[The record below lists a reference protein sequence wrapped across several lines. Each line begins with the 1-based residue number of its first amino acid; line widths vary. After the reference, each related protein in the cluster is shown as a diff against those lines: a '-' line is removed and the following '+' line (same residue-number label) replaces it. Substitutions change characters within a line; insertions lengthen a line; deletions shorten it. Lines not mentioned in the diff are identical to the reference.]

1 MVKNHAFY
9 AAVFFVFQKAFYVGS
24 KRDTH
29 SLAVHDQN
37 NRRIR
42 NSRQIISTCQSS
54 GSCHSIVKSHNAF
67 HHCYFTISTVFCK
80 KVSGN
85 LLSCKKSVQIS
96 GFCTNYLGMEHGIN
110 IIRSAFK
117 GDCLYPSVYQY
128 LQQTTGEKCFSASA
142 GSCCKQDPGYSFFH
156 DSPPLLSSP
165 TAFFCTL
172 KKTTPVISAPGGSG
186 R

>member
-1 MVKNHAFY
+1 MR
-9 AAVFFVFQKAFYVGS
+9 AVFFVFQKAFYVGS

-54 GSCHSIVKSHNAF
+54 GSCHSIVKTHNAF
-67 HHCYFTISTVFCK
+67 HHCNFTVSTVFCK
-80 KVSGN
+80 KRSGN
-85 LLSCKKSVQIS
+85 ILSCKKSVQIS

-142 GSCCKQDPGYSFFH
+142 GSCCKQDPGYSFFMIV
-156 DSPPLLSSP
+156 LL
-165 TAFFCTL
+165 FFL
-172 KKTTPVISAPGGSG
+172 RQQPFSALLRKPHLSYPRPGVSG